1 MISTRSAAR
10 LSLSQGRV
18 ALRAPKRHQI
28 RFQSTSSTSSS
39 STTAASN
46 GSFGAGVLGGV
57 AGAALFYG
65 IYSFTPAGRT
75 ASKLNKTVK
84 EAEKKYQEAAK
95 KLQENTPSASQ
106 AVDSIKQFAYS
117 YVGWIPG
124 GRGYVDAA
132 FKDWETVRKE
142 HGDEADKLVNDAY
155 KQFQDIS
162 KSGLSLETASRAF
175 EVLADLASKIASL
188 AGDAISDVVDNHP
201 QLKEKL
207 GGNIDQLKQMGEQYG
222 PEAKKQV
229 DETWRQ
235 VKDIFAGGFSASS
248 LAKARELI
256 DDKVKQ
262 VQKLGDEAWKK
273 GLEEAKPYLEKSPKI
288 KELLEKNG
296 DALKKGNIGEL
307 FGKVRDAAKSGDV
320 GDLESYIKQAA
331 QKVSDKADESGWGSL
346 NKYMDKI
353 PQGSEILSKLE
364 EMGRVAEEHKEEGEQ
379 LLKETLGDIQ
389 KVLEEK
395 GQKAKKIADS
405 AKDSAK
411 KETKAKKE

>member
-1 MISTRSAAR
+1 MMSTRSAAR

-18 ALRAPKRHQI
+18 ALRVPKRQPI

-39 STTAASN
+39 SSSKAAAE
-46 GSFGAGVLGGV
+46 GSGSLGAGIIGGV

-75 ASKLNKTVK
+75 ASKLNKAVK

-95 KLQENTPSASQ
+95 KLQAKTPSSSE
-106 AVDSIKQFAYS
+106 AVESIKQFAYS

-124 GRGYVDAA
+124 GRGFVDAA
-132 FKDWETVRKE
+132 FQDWETVRKE
-142 HGDEADKLVNDAY
+142 HAEEADKIVNDAY
-155 KQFQDIS
+155 NKFRDIS

-175 EVLADLASKIASL
+175 DALADVAKQIANL
-188 AGDAISDVVDNHP
+188 MGDALSDVVDNHP

-229 DETWRQ
+229 DETWSQ
-235 VKDIFAGGFSASS
+235 VKDIFAGGFSAASV
-248 LAKARELI
+248 AKAKQLI
-256 DDKVKQ
+256 DEKTKQ

-273 GLEEAKPYLEKSPKI
+273 ALEEAKPLLDKSPKVKELVEKNADVLKRGQI
-288 KELLEKNG
+288 KEVF
-296 DALKKGNIGEL
+296 D
-307 FGKVRDAAKSGDV
+307 KVRDAVKSGDL
-320 GDLESYIKQAA
+320 GDLEKYVTQA
-331 QKVSDKADESGWGSL
+331 KKKIGDKAGESGWASL
-346 NKYMDKI
+346 NQYLDKV
-353 PQGSEILSKLE
+353 PQGSEILSRLE
-364 EMGRVAEEHKEEGEQ
+364 EMGRIAQDHKEEGEK

-395 GQKAKKIADS
+395 GKKAKEIVDS
-405 AKDSAK
+405 EK
-411 KETKAKKE
+411 KN

>member
-1 MISTRSAAR
+1 MMSTRSAAR
-10 LSLSQGRV
+10 LPLSQSRL
-18 ALRAPKRHQI
+18 ALRVPGRQQI
-28 RFQSTSSTSSS
+28 RFQSTSSASSS
-39 STTAASN
+39 SSSGSAAAN
-46 GSFGAGVLGGV
+46 GSFGAGVVGGV

-95 KLQENTPSASQ
+95 KLQANTPSSSQ
-106 AVDSIKQFAYS
+106 AVESIKQFAYS

-132 FKDWETVRKE
+132 FKDWDTVRE
-142 HGDEADKLVNDAY
+142 GHGEEADKIVNDAY
-155 KQFQDIS
+155 KQFQEIS
-162 KSGLSLETASRAF
+162 KAGLSLEAASRAY
-175 EVLADLASKIASL
+175 EVLADVARKIANL
-188 AGDAISDVVDNHP
+188 TGDALSDVVDNHP

-207 GGNIDQLKQMGEQYG
+207 GGNIDQLKQMGERYG

-256 DDKVKQ
+256 DEKVQQ

-273 GLEEAKPYLEKSPKI
+273 GLEEAKPYLEKSPKV
-288 KELLEKNG
+288 KELLENNA
-296 DALKKGNIGEL
+296 DALKKGNVTEL
-307 FGKVRDAAKSGDV
+307 FGKLRDAAKSGDA

-331 QKVSDKADESGWGSL
+331 QKAKDKADESGWGSL
-346 NKYMDKI
+346 GKYLDKV
-353 PQGSEILSKLE
+353 PQGSEILKRLE
-364 EMGRVAEEHKEEGEQ
+364 EMGRLAEEHKEEGEK
-379 LLKETLGDIQ
+379 LLKETIGDLQ

-395 GQKAKKIADS
+395 GQKARKIADS
-405 AKDSAK
+405 GKKD
-411 KETKAKKE
+411 

>member
-1 MISTRSAAR
+1 MISARSASR
-10 LSLSQGRV
+10 LSLSQGRA
-18 ALRAPKRHQI
+18 ALRVPKRPQA
-28 RFQSTSSTSSS
+28 RFQSTASSATSSS
-39 STTAASN
+39 GSAASN
-46 GSFGAGVLGGV
+46 GSLGVGMVGGM
-57 AGAALFYG
+57 AGAALLYG

-75 ASKLNKTVK
+75 ASKLNKAVK

-95 KLQENTPSASQ
+95 KLQENTPSSSE
-106 AVDSIKQFAYS
+106 AVNSIKQFAYS

-124 GRGYVDAA
+124 GRAYVDAA

-142 HGDEADKLVNDAY
+142 HGKEADQLVNDAY

-162 KSGLSLETASRAF
+162 KSGLSLETASRAYD
-175 EVLADLASKIASL
+175 VLADLAGKIANL
-188 AGDAISDVVDNHP
+188 AGDALSDVIDNHP

-235 VKDIFAGGFSASS
+235 VKDIFAGGFSAAS

-256 DDKVKQ
+256 NDKVKQ

-273 GLEEAKPYLEKSPKI
+273 GLEEAKPYLEKSPKV

-307 FGKVRDAAKSGDV
+307 FGKVRDAAKSGDA
-320 GDLESYIKQAA
+320 GDLESYIKQAV
-331 QKVSDKADESGWGSL
+331 QKAGDKAEASGWGSL
-346 NKYMDKI
+346 NQYLDKI

-364 EMGRVAEEHKEEGEQ
+364 EMGRVAQEHKEEGEQ

-395 GQKAKKIADS
+395 GQKVQKIVDSEKKQ
-405 AKDSAK
+405 KQK
-411 KETKAKKE
+411 QK